1 MFSYR
6 LFGRETSLA
15 TPNSETG
22 VGEITLRLAVNMV
35 REFQFPNQLRFGN
48 HLQE

>member
-1 MFSYR
+1 MLSYQ

-22 VGEITLRLAVNMV
+22 VTELALRLAVNMV
-35 REFQFPNQLRFGN
+35 RELEGLFLK
-48 HLQE
+48 